1 MKEKNKKKMNDS
13 KKSEW
18 KKKKWTKNE
27 KEYKMKYSEELNNK
41 IEKKSMDDSE

>member
-1 MKEKNKKKMNDS
+1 MNDS